1 MSVLQKPRGVKD
13 WYGEELIYFN
23 WTVHQITNLAWK
35 WGFSEVKTPLLEYA
49 EAFKRTNANADIV
62 KKELY
67 EFHDKSNRLLALRP
81 EATAGIVRLVC
92 ENKLLQ
98 PQNYPLR
105 LFTIGTMYRYERPQS
120 NRYREHYQ
128 FSCEVIGDTNPT
140 VLLDTLLLGHAIIQQ
155 LGIEGVI
162 LKLNNL
168 GNSATIQQWNQALQ
182 AYLTQFKAQLTE
194 LSQSRLSTNPLR
206 ILDDKVDGQLPFIS
220 DAPQIEQFLDAEQQ
234 ALNTWLQ
241 QQLTQQQVPFEW
253 NPTLVRG
260 LDYYTGVVFEFVKDD
275 TTVLAGG
282 VYDNLVEELGGT
294 PTKALGFACGIE
306 RSINCLSA
314 VKKQAI
320 LANQPPRLLVIGLTE
335 AALEKLLQLSL
346 GWRAYHP
353 VTIYPKVIRIINGI
367 RAAQRLGYRF
377 LGVIGGNNLEQQ
389 TITVKDLATE
399 QQTTYTWDEFRQRQ
413 VL

>member
-1 MSVLQKPRGVKD
+1 M
-13 WYGEELIYFN
+13 
-23 WTVHQITNLAWK
+23 
-35 WGFSEVKTPLLEYA
+35 EYA

-168 GNSATIQQWNQALQ
+168 GNSATIQQ
-182 AYLTQFKAQLTE
+182 
-194 LSQSRLSTNPLR
+194 
-206 ILDDKVDGQLPFIS
+206 
-220 DAPQIEQFLDAEQQ
+220 
-234 ALNTWLQ
+234 
-241 QQLTQQQVPFEW
+241 
-253 NPTLVRG
+253 
-260 LDYYTGVVFEFVKDD
+260 
-275 TTVLAGG
+275 
-282 VYDNLVEELGGT
+282 
-294 PTKALGFACGIE
+294 
-306 RSINCLSA
+306 
-314 VKKQAI
+314 
-320 LANQPPRLLVIGLTE
+320 
-335 AALEKLLQLSL
+335 
-346 GWRAYHP
+346 
-353 VTIYPKVIRIINGI
+353 
-367 RAAQRLGYRF
+367 
-377 LGVIGGNNLEQQ
+377 
-389 TITVKDLATE
+389 
-399 QQTTYTWDEFRQRQ
+399 
-413 VL
+413 